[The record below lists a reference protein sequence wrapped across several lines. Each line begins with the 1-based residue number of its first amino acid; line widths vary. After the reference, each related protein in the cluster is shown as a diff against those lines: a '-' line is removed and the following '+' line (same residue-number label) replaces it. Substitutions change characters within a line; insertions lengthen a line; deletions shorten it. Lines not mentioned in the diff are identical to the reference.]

1 LDNHEKTI
9 GVYLDLQKTFDMP
22 TVNHNVLIHKLSIYG
37 IRGTVLSWFK
47 NYLSNRKQFTVLADT
62 KSDILDITCGVPQG
76 STLGPLLFLI
86 TLTR

>member
-1 LDNHEKTI
+1 
-9 GVYLDLQKTFDMP
+9 VYLDLQKTFDMP

-62 KSDILDITCGVPQG
+62 KSDILDITCGVQQG